1 MDDNNGEHNK
11 KVYHESINFAM
22 QGMSENAQFSIAIAV
37 GIFGI
42 LSIFVSLDIHNDDET
57 VQNSFWKN
65 ALWTQPAWIQSTGIV
80 LSIAYWALVLFGIQ
94 SYVTRR
100 LFEGLTGDYLKKMD
114 EEGYYNNIKE
124 IAKENKL
131 ANWMV
136 KTIWASNHERKDRY
150 KGIYKVL
157 FLYISITFI
166 LWFFII
172 IL

>member
-1 MDDNNGEHNK
+1 MDNNDERK
-11 KVYHESINFAM
+11 KVYHELINFAT

-42 LSIFVSLDIHNDDET
+42 LAIFATIENYDDREAQDIFGKT
-57 VQNSFWKN
+57 
-65 ALWTQPAWIQSTGIV
+65 ALWTHPLSIKIIGTV
-80 LSIAYWALVLFGIQ
+80 LSIAYWALILFGIQ
-94 SYVTRR
+94 SYVSRR
-100 LFEGLTGDYLKKMD
+100 LFEALTGDYLKKMN